1 MSNTPDITLH
11 TSPVADSDLD
21 FVFTFERRQVVDRV
35 IRLQAGQPVESADP
49 FIDDWSTA
57 ERQEVKDTL
66 RVALANGGMVC
77 LETCKGRVVGF
88 ACVDGAPV
96 DPGGR
101 YYPLKEFHVETGER
115 GRGIGR
121 RLFAR
126 CLEEARRKGFQ
137 RLYVSSHSAR
147 ETVLFYQR
155 QGCVDAQWLWPEQV
169 EREPFDYPM
178 EYEVGR

>member
-1 MSNTPDITLH
+1 MSSTPSITLH
-11 TSPVADSDLD
+11 TAPVDSDLD
-21 FVFTFERRQVVDRV
+21 FVFTFERRQEVERV
-35 IRLQAGQPVESADP
+35 IRMQAAHAVESADP
-49 FIDDWSTA
+49 FIDDWSPA

-66 RVALANGGMVC
+66 RVALANGGLVC
-77 LETCKGRVVGF
+77 LATRMGRVVGF

-96 DPGGR
+96 EPTGR
-101 YYPLKEFHVETGER
+101 YRPLKELHVEASVR

-121 RLFAR
+121 LLFAC

-147 ETVLFYQR
+147 ETVLFYRR
-155 QGCVDAQWLWPEQV
+155 QGCVDAQWLWPEQA

-178 EYEVGR
+178 ECEVGR